1 MFENQPISE
10 VNLLLVD
17 YLTFT
22 TKAWSVD
29 AIKQEV
35 LCLDD
40 QEWDILD
47 HGFHGYKFAQVFN
60 GVTIMYEGRL
70 NADGEDDMGVC
81 VEISGQ
87 GCRALETY
95 GGIEWLYL
103 FHVLMEECNEFNIT
117 RLDLAFDDH
126 TGILD
131 KLRLK
136 IDTDDH
142 LYRSKMRTWE
152 IRYGS
157 KGFTIYHGSK
167 KSQVLVRIYDKAAER
182 GLLDGTH
189 WIRVELQ
196 LRDSNAKGAILAYL
210 QHKDLGKVYGGILAT
225 YLVYLEDP
233 GTDSN
238 VSRWPVV
245 DYWSELIQDSERIH
259 IAAKPGVDYNIF
271 HLENFLCNTAG
282 GGLATWIQIFGLDSL
297 PELLRK
303 RAGKKLAPKYK
314 MLLALHKQH
323 REGSV

>member
-1 MFENQPISE
+1 MFEKQPISE
-10 VNLLLVD
+10 VNILLID

-29 AIKQEV
+29 AIKSEV
-35 LCLDD
+35 LGLDD
-40 QEWDILD
+40 QDWDIMD

-95 GGIEWLYL
+95 AGVSWLAL
-103 FHVLMEECNEFNIT
+103 FHILREECNEFNIT
-117 RLDLAFDDH
+117 RLDIAFDDH

-142 LYRSKMRTWE
+142 TYRSKMRTWE
-152 IRYGS
+152 IQYGS

-196 LRDSNAKGAILAYL
+196 LRDGNAAGAIRAYL
-210 QHKDLGKVYGGILAT
+210 EHQDLGKVYGGILAT

-238 VSRWPVV
+238 VSRWPVA
-245 DYWSELIQDSERIH
+245 DYWSELIQDAERIH

-282 GGLATWIQIFGLDSL
+282 GGLNTWIEIFGLGSL

-314 MLLALHKQH
+314 MLLDLHKQH